1 MSSEYTVEMKG
12 IVKKFGG
19 LVAVNDVN
27 FDVKPGEIHALCGE
41 NGQETSTLM
50 QCFVTGEFSAQSYK
64 GDIYH

>member
-27 FDVKPGEIHALCGE
+27 FDVKPGEIHALAARKRGRKIYSYE
-41 NGQETSTLM
+41 
-50 QCFVTGEFSAQSYK
+50 CFDREIFGAVL
-64 GDIYH
+64 